1 MPKIRGVKPEFWTDD
16 AIVDLSIP
24 ARLLFIGLWN
34 YACDNGHLDD
44 KPKQIKMRILP
55 ADDVNVDELLDELE
69 AHSRIT
75 RKSGTIA
82 IPKFAAHQRPH
93 KRWWTTCDKPGCVI
107 PDDAPPQGRNGG
119 TTVEQP
125 LSNRR
130 ATVTDVTD
138 VDVDSDSDTDA
149 GADRADVLSLC
160 EHLADRIEKN
170 GSRRPRIGKT
180 WHKSARLLLDADS
193 RDHAEAT
200 RLVDW
205 CQDHSFWQANILSM
219 SKFREKYDTM
229 RLQSQQSSRFS
240 PKVIDRGQ
248 MPEGW

>member
-55 ADDVNVDELLDELE
+55 ADDVNVDQLLDELE

-75 RKSGTIA
+75 RKSGTIT

-93 KRWWTTCDKPGCVI
+93 KRWWTTCDKPGCVV
-107 PDDAPPQGRNGG
+107 PEDAPPQGRNSG

-125 LSNRR
+125 LSNGRT
-130 ATVTDVTD
+130 TVTDVTD
-138 VDVDSDSDTDA
+138 GDVTDGDGESSVDTEPTARKRTTRKPEKPLPSDWQPNDKHRD
-149 GADRADVLSLC
+149 
-160 EHLADRIEKN
+160 LAR
-170 GSRRPRIGKT
+170 T
-180 WHKSARLLLDADS
+180 QRLDLEREAF
-193 RDHAEAT
+193 RFRNHA
-200 RLVDW
+200 
-205 CQDHSFWQANILSM
+205 QANDRRQRDWDSAFTNWLD
-219 SKFREKYDTM
+219 KAFPVPAAR
-229 RLQSQQSSRFS
+229 R
-240 PKVIDRGQ
+240 DRGQ

>member
-55 ADDVNVDELLDELE
+55 ADDVNVGELLDELE
-69 AHSRIT
+69 AHSRIN
-75 RKSGTIA
+75 RKGGTIT

-107 PDDAPPQGRNGG
+107 PPDAPPQGRNGG

-125 LSNRR
+125 LHNGS

-160 EHLADRIEKN
+160 EHLATRIQGN
-170 GSRRPRIGKT
+170 GSRAPKVGKT
-180 WHKSARLLLDADS
+180 WHKAGRLLIDS
-193 RDHAEAT
+193 DKRDPEEAH
-200 RLVDW
+200 RLIDW
-205 CQDHSFWQANILSM
+205 CQDSTFWQSNILSM
-219 SKFREKYDTM
+219 AKFREKYDQL
-229 RLQSQQSSRFS
+229 RLQSQQSSRFGGS
-240 PKVIDRGQ
+240 KRATGI
-248 MPEGW
+248 PEGW